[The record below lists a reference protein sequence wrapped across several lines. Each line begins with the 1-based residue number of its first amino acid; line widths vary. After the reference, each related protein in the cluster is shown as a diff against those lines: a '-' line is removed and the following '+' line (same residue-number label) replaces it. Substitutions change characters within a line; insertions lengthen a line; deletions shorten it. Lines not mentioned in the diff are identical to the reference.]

1 MAIKSANVTAR
12 VQPEIKQQAEAVL
25 EQIEHAENILKSA
38 ADKFDRAS
46 YMIQSRSSYMEVL
59 SVTFDNG
66 AASLTGANLEQTSME
81 QIAINTQKQLIN
93 QVVGLTLEASGSIL
107 SLF

>member
-1 MAIKSANVTAR
+1 
-12 VQPEIKQQAEAVL
+12 
-25 EQIEHAENILKSA
+25 
-38 ADKFDRAS
+38 
-46 YMIQSRSSYMEVL
+46 MEVL
-59 SVTFDNG
+59 SVTLDNG

>member
-1 MAIKSANVTAR
+1 MKSV
-12 VQPEIKQQAEAVL
+12 
-25 EQIEHAENILKSA
+25 

-46 YMIQSRSSYMEVL
+46 YMVQSRSEFMESL
-59 SVTFDNG
+59 SGTFDLG
-66 AASLTGANLEQTSME
+66 ASTLTGANLEQISAE

-93 QVVGLTLEASGSIL
+93 QVVSLTLEASGSIL